1 MSLIKTSCEKKG
13 AGVNISIRICNYF
26 YSYVRTLLYTD
37 VIDYYFW
44 IDLIFWSE
52 QLAITKERNK
62 F

>member
-1 MSLIKTSCEKKG
+1 MSLTKTSCEKKG
-13 AGVNISIRICNYF
+13 AGVNISIRICNYL